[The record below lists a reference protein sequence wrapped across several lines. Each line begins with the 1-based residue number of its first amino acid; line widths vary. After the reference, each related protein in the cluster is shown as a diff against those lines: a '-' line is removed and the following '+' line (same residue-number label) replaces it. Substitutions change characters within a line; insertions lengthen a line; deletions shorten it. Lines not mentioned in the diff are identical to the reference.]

1 MPDMLTA
8 MQGDTLDELIWRERS
23 LGAADISRVLDLNP
37 GIADLGAVLPVGTVV
52 IVPAS
57 STPGATVL
65 PLIQLW
71 D

>member
-1 MPDMLTA
+1 MADTVTA
-8 MQGDTLDELIWRERS
+8 LQGDTLDELIWRERS
-23 LGAADISRVLDLNP
+23 LGAADIGRVLDLNP
-37 GIADLGAVLPVGTVV
+37 SLADLGLVLPIGTVV

-57 STPGATVL
+57 STPAATVL